1 MLPHDGVPA
10 PAPLLGGILFRRPRS
25 GSVPSETADTERLE
39 SVDLAMS
46 RYADG
51 QASAFAEVFS
61 GLAPR
66 LRAFLLRLT
75 GSREL
80 ADDLLQETF
89 LRIHHARGSFA
100 RGRRV
105 VPWAYAIARNCYVSQ
120 ARSAQTRMTRASGDI
135 LELELPAGPEANA
148 EQNTQAKQ
156 SAAVVQRTLAQMT
169 DARREAF
176 ILLRYEGLSFAAA
189 AQIVG
194 VSESALKVR
203 AFHAYELIRGALE
216 AMSVDSGAGSSRARE
231 PA

>member
-1 MLPHDGVPA
+1 MLPNEAVPG
-10 PAPLLGGILFRRPRS
+10 PAPLLGGVLLRRPRS
-25 GSVPSETADTERLE
+25 GSLPSESTGAERLE
-39 SVDLAMS
+39 SVDLAMG

-61 GLAPR
+61 ALAPR
-66 LRAFLLRLT
+66 LRAFLLRLG

-89 LRIHHARGSFA
+89 LRMHHARGSFA

-120 ARSAQTRMTRASGDI
+120 ARSAQTRMTRASADI

-148 EQNTQAKQ
+148 EQNTLAKQ
-156 SAAVVQRTLAQMT
+156 SAAIVQRTLAAMT

-176 ILLRYEGLSFAAA
+176 ILLRYEGLSVAAA

-203 AFHAYELIRGALE
+203 AFHAYELIRAALD
-216 AMSVDSGAGSSRARE
+216 AMSVEGGSSGAQE